1 MPAANSAVHVFGIRH
16 HGPGSART
24 LLAALR
30 KLKPDIILVEGPAD
44 AQAVLD
50 LAARPDMKP
59 PVALLVYDP
68 AAPYRAA
75 YFPFAHFSPEWQTIR
90 YGFEQGIPVRLI
102 DLPQAHRLAI
112 LAEQEALSETVSN
125 EANAEDE
132 AETTE
137 NEQVRHDPL
146 GELAQAAGYDDS
158 ERWWEELIEHRRN
171 GADLFEAVLE
181 AMTAMREA
189 MTTPA
194 DELGLLREAY
204 MRQSLRAAMREGFE
218 RIAVVCGAWH
228 APVLLPDRLPP
239 VSEDRALLKGLKK
252 IKVVATWI
260 PWTHGRLTTVGG
272 YGAGIRSPGWY
283 QYLWEAE
290 GDIAAGWLTR
300 VARLLRDED
309 QDASPAQVI
318 DAVRMAETLAAM
330 RRRALPGLEEFNE
343 ATLAVFCGGSD
354 KPMQLIREKLI
365 VGETM
370 GHVPADTPLLPLQ
383 QDLLAE
389 QKRLRLKAE
398 PVVKVINLD
407 LRKPTHLA
415 RSHLLHRLQLL
426 NVPWGLKETSGGQG
440 TFHEDWRLYWYPELA
455 LNLIEKSAW
464 GNTILDAAAAFAR
477 HVADHAPDL
486 PTLTGLVNTVLLADL
501 PDAIDHVVNRLQA
514 AAALTGDVARLLTA
528 LPALADLLS
537 YGNVRQTDF
546 SMVSAVV
553 EGMVTRI
560 CIGLP
565 AACVSLADEA
575 AEEMFERLR
584 QGQQALRLLRHPPY
598 LAAWYGVLTGLLDQ
612 RGVHGLIR
620 GRAAR
625 LLLDGGELSPAALI
639 RHLQLALSPG
649 LSPTAAAAWLT
660 GFLHDSGLV
669 LLHHETLLP
678 LIDDW
683 LMSLLPSDFQAMLP
697 LLRRTFATFTEPERR
712 KLGQRLQSFDT
723 EAGRAAAKSAAQAEQ
738 DPARAEAML
747 PIIAELLGVN
757 RL

>member
-1 MPAANSAVHVFGIRH
+1 
-16 HGPGSART
+16 
-24 LLAALR
+24 
-30 KLKPDIILVEGPAD
+30 
-44 AQAVLD
+44 
-50 LAARPDMKP
+50 
-59 PVALLVYDP
+59 
-68 AAPYRAA
+68 
-75 YFPFAHFSPEWQTIR
+75 
-90 YGFEQGIPVRLI
+90 
-102 DLPQAHRLAI
+102 
-112 LAEQEALSETVSN
+112 
-125 EANAEDE
+125 
-132 AETTE
+132 
-137 NEQVRHDPL
+137 
-146 GELAQAAGYDDS
+146 
-158 ERWWEELIEHRRN
+158 
-171 GADLFEAVLE
+171 
-181 AMTAMREA
+181 
-189 MTTPA
+189 
-194 DELGLLREAY
+194 
-204 MRQSLRAAMREGFE
+204 
-218 RIAVVCGAWH
+218 
-228 APVLLPDRLPP
+228 
-239 VSEDRALLKGLKK
+239 
-252 IKVVATWI
+252 
-260 PWTHGRLTTVGG
+260 
-272 YGAGIRSPGWY
+272 
-283 QYLWEAE
+283 
-290 GDIAAGWLTR
+290 
-300 VARLLRDED
+300 
-309 QDASPAQVI
+309 
-318 DAVRMAETLAAM
+318 
-330 RRRALPGLEEFNE
+330 
-343 ATLAVFCGGSD
+343 
-354 KPMQLIREKLI
+354 
-365 VGETM
+365 
-370 GHVPADTPLLPLQ
+370 
-383 QDLLAE
+383 
-389 QKRLRLKAE
+389 
-398 PVVKVINLD
+398 
-407 LRKPTHLA
+407 
-415 RSHLLHRLQLL
+415 
-426 NVPWGLKETSGGQG
+426 
-440 TFHEDWRLYWYPELA
+440 
-455 LNLIEKSAW
+455 
-464 GNTILDAAAAFAR
+464 
-477 HVADHAPDL
+477 
-486 PTLTGLVNTVLLADL
+486 LLADL

-625 LLLDGGELSPAALI
+625 LLLDGGEHSPAALI

-723 EAGRAAAKSAAQAEQ
+723 EAGRAAAKPTTQSEQ
-738 DPARAEAML
+738 DPARAESML